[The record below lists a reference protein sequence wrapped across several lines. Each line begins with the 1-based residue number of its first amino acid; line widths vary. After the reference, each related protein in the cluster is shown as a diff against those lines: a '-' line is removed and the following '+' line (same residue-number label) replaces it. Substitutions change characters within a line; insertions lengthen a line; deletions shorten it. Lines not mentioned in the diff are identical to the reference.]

1 MKERKKE
8 KNVSLYLKYFQNP
21 KMYLISKSSSNRC
34 HLLQDMI
41 QYIVFSPESIH
52 HFVPGSSLTL
62 ILGILGTD
70 TAYWISAISSW
81 NVTTTTSK

>member
-1 MKERKKE
+1 MNERKKE

-41 QYIVFSPESIH
+41 QYIVFSPVSIH
-52 HFVPGSSLTL
+52 HFVPGSTL